1 MATVLLAPNAA
12 AVGISAFDSAGCNVY
27 TGTSYYAEYDSNYDI
42 DAYGSDPSLFS
53 DGLAPVSLNGLWGYV
68 DTSGRVAIDVLYTS
82 AGTFSFSRA

>member
-42 DAYGSDPSLFS
+42 DA
-53 DGLAPVSLNGLWGYV
+53 
-68 DTSGRVAIDVLYTS
+68 
-82 AGTFSFSRA
+82 